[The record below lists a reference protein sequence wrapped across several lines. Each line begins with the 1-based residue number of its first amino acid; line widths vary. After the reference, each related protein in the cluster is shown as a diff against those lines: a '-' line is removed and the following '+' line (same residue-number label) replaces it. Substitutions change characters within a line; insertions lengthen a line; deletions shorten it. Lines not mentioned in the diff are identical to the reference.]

1 MGWETLNIDYLACIT
16 LCFRLICILE
26 LEDKI
31 LNFNFTLK
39 IVSFANV
46 YFQNIPSQELFMSS
60 LRNGS
65 NKVICTL
72 FDPYSGSCLKW
83 AILGQKGRSI
93 RPKVDQ
99 RLVGLGL
106 KLK

>member
-46 YFQNIPSQELFMSS
+46 YFQNIPSQELLMNS

-65 NKVICTL
+65 NKVVCIL
-72 FDPYSGSCLKW
+72 FERVMSKMGDLGSKRTVHPTKSGL
-83 AILGQKGRSI
+83 L
-93 RPKVDQ
+93 
-99 RLVGLGL
+99 
-106 KLK
+106 